1 MICPSIDV
9 LDQFSASSTAPPASA
24 IKDAKIH
31 AQPTPSAS
39 GPGRPDGDT
48 SKSHTTPTSFSATQP
63 RSSAA
68 PNTDPSEEEFM
79 AHLSAE
85 MSALIGNMSHD
96 PAASMKTPDQFA
108 QMGKELEQ
116 FTERMEKEGVKP
128 EDLLKAIL
136 GEGDAEKVLD
146 KAADVR
152 KQSEIEGVSEGSS
165 RPKNVAAATESS
177 PGRDGKPATA
187 AAANTTFEDTIRR
200 TMERMSTSDATATNA
215 ATQSANSEED
225 MLAQLLKA
233 METEGRG
240 GADGDDGELSKM
252 FLGMMEQLTNKDM
265 LYEPMKELDEKFPEW
280 LAKKE
285 KEGKLPAED
294 MTRYRNQRGIVREIV
309 GKFEEKGY
317 SDEDPRCREF
327 IWERM
332 QRMQNEGSPP
342 EDLIANPF
350 PGMGGVPGLGAGEG
364 GEDVGCPTQ

>member
-1 MICPSIDV
+1 
-9 LDQFSASSTAPPASA
+9 
-24 IKDAKIH
+24 
-31 AQPTPSAS
+31 
-39 GPGRPDGDT
+39 
-48 SKSHTTPTSFSATQP
+48 
-63 RSSAA
+63 
-68 PNTDPSEEEFM
+68 M

-85 MSALIGNMSHD
+85 MSALMANMSHD
-96 PAASMKTPDQFA
+96 PAAPIKTPDQFA

-116 FTERMEKEGVKP
+116 FTEQMEKEGVKP

-136 GEGDAEKVLD
+136 GEGDTEKVLD

-152 KQSEIEGVSEGSS
+152 KQTKTEGVSEGSS
-165 RPKNVAAATESS
+165 KSKNTAAAIESS
-177 PGRDGKPATA
+177 QGRDGKPAVTTTTTAAAAAA

-233 METEGRG
+233 METEGGGG
-240 GADGDDGELSKM
+240 GAGGDDGELSKM

-285 KEGKLPAED
+285 KEGKLPPED

-309 GKFEEKGY
+309 GKFEERGY

-342 EDLIANPF
+342 EDLITNPF
-350 PGMGGVPGLGAGEG
+350 PGMGGVPGLGTGEG

>member
-1 MICPSIDV
+1 MAR
-9 LDQFSASSTAPPASA
+9 LD
-24 IKDAKIH
+24 
-31 AQPTPSAS
+31 
-39 GPGRPDGDT
+39 
-48 SKSHTTPTSFSATQP
+48 
-63 RSSAA
+63 
-68 PNTDPSEEEFM
+68 
-79 AHLSAE
+79 AE
-85 MSALIGNMSHD
+85 MSALIANMPHD
-96 PAASMKTPDQFA
+96 PTAPIKTPDQLA

-136 GEGDAEKVLD
+136 GEGDAPKALD
-146 KAADVR
+146 KAADAR
-152 KQSEIEGVSEGSS
+152 KQSGVESVSEGSS
-165 RPKNVAAATESS
+165 KSKPTAAATDSS
-177 PGRDGKPATA
+177 TGRDGKQTTAAPAT
-187 AAANTTFEDTIRR
+187 NTTFEDTIRR

-233 METEGRG
+233 MEAEGG
-240 GADGDDGELSKM
+240 AGADGDDGELSKM

-265 LYEPMKELDEKFPEW
+265 LYEPMKELDEKFPPW

-294 MTRYRNQRGIVREIV
+294 MTRYRNQRAIVREIV
-309 GKFEEKGY
+309 SKFEERGY

-350 PGMGGVPGLGAGEG
+350 PGMGGAPGLGAGEG